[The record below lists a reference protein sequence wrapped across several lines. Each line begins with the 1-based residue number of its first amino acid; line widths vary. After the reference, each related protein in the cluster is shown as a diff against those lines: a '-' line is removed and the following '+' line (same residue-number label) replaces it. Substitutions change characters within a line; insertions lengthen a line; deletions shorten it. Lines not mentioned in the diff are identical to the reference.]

1 MSNISLNAF
10 DFFFNAGYQWH
21 KLPFQC
27 IYCLIFHFKYFWVW
41 FVFLPT
47 STVPMNVEPVIFYC
61 AILPP
66 THSKYILLIWRSF
79 WQLNDSVLRIVSG
92 NKHCFKT
99 KPVIS
104 SVWVT
109 TEYWKSQLLVS
120 SLKSFGTCGRSFSG
134 IYRSWLFQPVLWH
147 LFEQNLQTNVLHPKS
162 EKLLWI
168 CIF

>member
-10 DFFFNAGYQWH
+10 DFFCFYAGYQWH
-21 KLPFQC
+21 NLPFQC
-27 IYCLIFHFKYFWVW
+27 IYCVWFSILSIFECG

-47 STVPMNVEPVIFYC
+47 STVPMNVAPVIFYC

-66 THSKYILLIWRSF
+66 TYSKYILLIWRSF

-104 SVWVT
+104 NVWVT

-120 SLKSFGTCGRSFSG
+120 SLKGFGTCGRTFSG

-147 LFEQNLQTNVLHPKS
+147 LFEQNLQTNV
-162 EKLLWI
+162 
-168 CIF
+168 